1 MLRCCM
7 IREEE
12 GIMLRRATP
21 ASERVALGRTWSNT
35 WPVRDDGIK
44 GKRASATPDINMRAV
59 EGDFATGVATVAA
72 GCRCSWRLCFA
83 AARCFARPPYPLPSP
98 APTSPP
104 ASQCVCTVHVP
115 PTQPVHPVTTT
126 QLSFSRAVLSAM
138 IAPHPTK
145 RSRNEFIVLIRL
157 CFSLLLANNHPM
169 LRAAL
174 TRVSSATRA
183 IGIRAASSA
192 ADPAQGVRVRDDAA
206 KSCRVCV
213 GVCICSRRGKWG
225 LC

>member
-1 MLRCCM
+1 
-7 IREEE
+7 
-12 GIMLRRATP
+12 MLRRATP

-35 WPVRDDGIK
+35 WPARDDGIK

-145 RSRNEFIVLIRL
+145 RSRNEFIVLIRFVFFTSSPTIIR
-157 CFSLLLANNHPM
+157 CFEQRLPGF
-169 LRAAL
+169 LRPLEPSASERL
-174 TRVSSATRA
+174 HLQSTRLK
-183 IGIRAASSA
+183 G
-192 ADPAQGVRVRDDAA
+192 
-206 KSCRVCV
+206 
-213 GVCICSRRGKWG
+213 
-225 LC
+225 